1 MKRYIVYLLSL
12 SVLTSCSL
20 SVQSK
25 AEKFAEDYIK
35 SCLVYPNSYEN
46 VKTVV
51 DTAYY
56 SPAFDTYVLSCAEK
70 IIEAERD
77 IERREY
83 DLGHAKRMMESYS
96 DSNREYGRQQYREY
110 SQKYQELLASD
121 KDSRRIIE
129 EKTACILERRASV
142 PADTVIGWRISSK
155 YRARN
160 AYGMPNLGEYLIV
173 VSPDFSELVFAT
185 HDWDMGYEVKLDK
198 LAEIF
203 GYDDVEP
210 LCGKLWAL

>member
-77 IERREY
+77 IESREY
-83 DLGHAKRMMESYS
+83 DLG
-96 DSNREYGRQQYREY
+96 
-110 SQKYQELLASD
+110 
-121 KDSRRIIE
+121 
-129 EKTACILERRASV
+129 
-142 PADTVIGWRISSK
+142 
-155 YRARN
+155 N
-160 AYGMPNLGEYLIV
+160 AYKIRSITTQSHG
-173 VSPDFSELVFAT
+173 
-185 HDWDMGYEVKLDK
+185 
-198 LAEIF
+198 
-203 GYDDVEP
+203 
-210 LCGKLWAL
+210 